1 MEKQV
6 FKQER
11 GMTLVVKTVT
21 RLTLGFI
28 LLYGIY
34 IAMAGHESP
43 GGGFAGGVIVA
54 LSFIH
59 IMLAFGKE
67 VALKRLRAN
76 LLRFV
81 ISGGALIF
89 LFMVTTSFSGICVPV
104 NPFSTEKAYCRIFN
118 NSIVIPFCEMV
129 MVGAGLFA
137 IFIALVLLS
146 RADKDSE

>member
-1 MEKQV
+1 MDKQIV
-6 FKQER
+6 KQEKGSAKR
-11 GMTLVVKTVT
+11 SEASPKGMTLIVKTVT

-34 IAMAGHESP
+34 IAMVGHESP

-67 VALKRLRAN
+67 VALKRLRSGM
-76 LLRFV
+76 LRLIIGVGAVTFLYMV
-81 ISGGALIF
+81 MIS
-89 LFMVTTSFSGICVPV
+89 SKSH
-104 NPFSTEKAYCRIFN
+104 RIFN

-129 MVGAGLFA
+129 IVGAGLFA
-137 IFIALVLLS
+137 IFVALVLLS
-146 RADKDSE
+146 KTDKDSE